1 MHGLNWKSYQRRP
14 DCNFLLL
21 FRKEGFSLLIVVFEK
36 KSKDFCVHHAQL
48 MSQEVY
54 CGLNMD

>member
-21 FRKEGFSLLIVVFEK
+21 FRKEGFSLLIVVFGK
-36 KSKDFCVHHAQL
+36 KKARISACITRN
-48 MSQEVY
+48 S
-54 CGLNMD
+54 